1 MFTQEH
7 SDDYTP
13 ITVIG
18 NLPIYL
24 AELLV
29 GLHLVSMALAALWSG
44 FTQSSEWSQALLFDP
59 YLILNKGQ
67 IWRLFSYA
75 VLDVPPAGFGGVIW
89 FLVGL
94 LMLWWCGR
102 QVEQFYGQKNFLKS
116 YVLLILIP
124 AITGLIPGLGM
135 QMAGPTVVHFGVFA
149 MFAATYPG
157 VQLMFGIPAKWMVWA
172 ILFFNSLVY
181 FSNRSLAGM
190 IWLWV
195 SALTAY
201 GLTRLMG
208 RGEWLPEKL
217 KDLLPTFRQP
227 KFTVVRSESVRLLP
241 AKEEDPIASIDPILE
256 KIGRSGLASLT
267 TREHAALR
275 AASGELQKKSLR

>member
-1 MFTQEH
+1 MFNKEH

-24 AELLV
+24 AELFV
-29 GLHLVSMALAALWSG
+29 GLHIVSMVLAALWSG
-44 FTQSSEWSQALLFDP
+44 FAESNAWSQALLFDP
-59 YLILNKGQ
+59 FLVLAKGQ
-67 IWRLFSYA
+67 IWRLLSYA
-75 VLDVPPAGFGGVIW
+75 ILDTPPTGFGGVIW

-116 YVLLILIP
+116 YFLLVLIP

-135 QMAGPTVVHFGVFA
+135 TMAGPTFVHFGVFA

-157 VQLMFGIPAKWMVWA
+157 IQLLFGIPAKWMVWA

-181 FSNRSLAGM
+181 FANRSLAGM
-190 IWLWV
+190 IWLWIT
-195 SALTAY
+195 ALTAY

-208 RGEWLPEKL
+208 RGEWLPQRL
-217 KDLLPTFRQP
+217 KDLLPAFGQP
-227 KFTVVRSESVRLLP
+227 KFTVIKAIPSPLSL
-241 AKEEDPIASIDPILE
+241 AKEDDPIASIDPILE

-267 TREHAALR
+267 AKEHAALR